1 MEIRVASGVTVGESL
16 FLVRLGAYP
25 VDICGHSFCTI
36 VGLLWGGL
44 VDGIESVGGR
54 GVSE

>member
-1 MEIRVASGVTVGESL
+1 MTVGESL
-16 FLVRLGAYP
+16 LLVRLGAYP